1 LAPWSGSLD
10 PGRDTKLPIVAI
22 SRRCK
27 DRPASTILTGKLAV
41 NLDTVSSP

>member
-1 LAPWSGSLD
+1 
-10 PGRDTKLPIVAI
+10 LPIAAI

-41 NLDTVSSP
+41 NLDTRVVSVDDQPVHLIPKE